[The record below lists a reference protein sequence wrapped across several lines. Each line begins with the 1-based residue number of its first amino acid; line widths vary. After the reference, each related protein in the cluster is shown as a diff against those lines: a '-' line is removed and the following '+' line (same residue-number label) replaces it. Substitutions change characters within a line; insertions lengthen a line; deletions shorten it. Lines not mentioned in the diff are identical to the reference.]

1 MKTPFHAYPMRGVNA
16 MPFVAMLLYA
26 LMVTPMVIELRTDL
40 GEELRAHARIRVW
53 RLAFRFDAR
62 LRRGEDGLYVSV
74 HEESRSGKD
83 ENTMD
88 VRLRAMMR
96 LILQNSRARRF
107 MLSRVRL
114 HELTACVRI
123 GTGDAAYT
131 AWLGGALTAL
141 AFPLGR
147 WMNQKY
153 GVRPHM
159 DLRCD
164 WEHAVLIAN
173 VQGIIAL
180 LPGDIMAALVLAA
193 ARKLR
198 KEARKRWT
206 GIPLRA

>member
-1 MKTPFHAYPMRGVNA
+1 

-26 LMVTPMVIELRTDL
+26 LMITPMVIELRADM

-53 RLAFRFDAR
+53 RLAFRFDVV
-62 LRRGEDGLYVSV
+62 LRRGTDGPYFAV
-74 HEESRSGKD
+74 HENHGGRDES
-83 ENTMD
+83 TMD
-88 VRLRAMMR
+88 VRLRAIVR
-96 LILQNSRARRF
+96 LILQNPRARRF

-147 WMNQKY
+147 WIDKKY
-153 GVRPHM
+153 GVRPHI
-159 DLRCD
+159 DVRCD
-164 WEHAVLIAN
+164 WEHTVLIAN